1 MWRSHLFWAR
11 NSFLKVKHFVLVLI
25 KKRSWWLLHKANPFL
40 RLLHKENPFWWLLHE
55 ENPLWWLLHKENP
68 FWWLLHINTT
78 QITWVFISAPL
89 QKRRSAT
96 HCNTLP
102 HTATYQFDTHFT
114 LVLIWRSR
122 EKGIFLWRSLLL
134 FRQRDTLQHA
144 ATRCNTLQHTAT
156 HQLRISLW
164 RSHLLLRKK
173 DTLATHCDTMQQ
185 TATHCNPP
193 PQHTNPEF
201 LCGGSIYFS
210 AKETRCNTLQHTAT
224 YCNTPKRSF
233 FVEESSAPPQK
244 RHTCDTL
251 WHTVT
256 HYTIPHHT
264 TATHQF
270 GVSWWRSHLL
280 LRKRDTLQH
289 TATHCN
295 TLQHTATYCN
305 ILQHNSSVSLW
316 RSHLLLRRRVTTQK
330 FVGNIFS
337 YWVEQFKWEL
347 SYSFAK
353 ESHTLV
359 HMNSIWNKSS
369 IYVSWP
375 FHEIYVKRII
385 SMCDMTHSYVW
396 HDALLCLI
404 LLCT

>member
-1 MWRSHLFWAR
+1 
-11 NSFLKVKHFVLVLI
+11 
-25 KKRSWWLLHKANPFL
+25 
-40 RLLHKENPFWWLLHE
+40 
-55 ENPLWWLLHKENP
+55 
-68 FWWLLHINTT
+68 
-78 QITWVFISAPL
+78 VFISAPL

-122 EKGIFLWRSLLL
+122 EKEISLWRSLLL

-144 ATRCNTLQHTAT
+144 ARRCNTLQHTAT

-251 WHTVT
+251 RHTIM
-256 HYTIPHHT
+256 HYNIPHHT
-264 TATHQF
+264 TATNQF

-280 LRKRDTLQH
+280 LRKRDTLQY

-305 ILQHNSSVSLW
+305 TTARYFFVEESSTPPQK
-316 RSHLLLRRRVTTQK
+316 SHYSKIWGEHFQLLGRAIQVGIVVLLCKRV
-330 FVGNIFS
+330 
-337 YWVEQFKWEL
+337 
-347 SYSFAK
+347 SYSC
-353 ESHTLV
+353 T
-359 HMNSIWNKSS
+359 
-369 IYVSWP
+369 
-375 FHEIYVKRII
+375 HEFYMK
-385 SMCDMTHSYVW
+385 
-396 HDALLCLI
+396 
-404 LLCT
+404 